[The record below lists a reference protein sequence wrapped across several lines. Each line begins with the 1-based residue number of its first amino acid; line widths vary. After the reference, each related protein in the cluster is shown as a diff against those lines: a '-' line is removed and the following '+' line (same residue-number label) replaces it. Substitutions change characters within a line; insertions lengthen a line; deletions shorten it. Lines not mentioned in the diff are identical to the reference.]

1 MKRVHTTVLGAT
13 LKSLLLAAFAFWGP
27 GAWALTC
34 DFTTAPPATGAPFSY
49 YGSSTAPV
57 YAYDTGATLTV
68 TCTRTAA
75 EIGLGSPRQR
85 EVSIAVVAT
94 VSNQGVA
101 TAPYR
106 RLVRAGS
113 VNPSVLDFLY
123 YAVGE
128 NGCSATSGAY
138 VSGAPATTLI
148 YNNGGTALRFANNS
162 SATVASATF
171 RVCALVLP
179 STTNASGQV
188 NQTFPTAAS
197 TYTDTMQLRVDY
209 SYANELRVPVTG
221 SSPPRTVTLSGVVP
235 SSCTLSS
242 SGYTL
247 SPSPVNYQAFSATAQ
262 SASTNL
268 TVRCTNGTPWN
279 LSLADFNAN
288 PNAGFTLVGLQY
300 NIRMAT
306 TNPASVPA
314 PSLNS
319 TGTGATQGVS
329 VTATFPAGQAGQ
341 CAVSPCTGQAVH
353 TLMLTN

>member
-1 MKRVHTTVLGAT
+1 MKTKMSRAWRQVAKG
-13 LKSLLLAAFAFWGP
+13 LLVAIGLFYGT

-34 DFTTAPPATGAPFSY
+34 DFTTAPPATGSPFTY
-49 YGSSTAPV
+49 NGSTTTPTF
-57 YAYDTGATLTV
+57 AYDTGSTVTV
-68 TCTRTAA
+68 TCTRTAV
-75 EIGLGSPRQR
+75 EIAAGTPRQR
-85 EVSIAVVAT
+85 NINIAVVAT

-101 TAPYR
+101 TAPHR
-106 RLVRAGS
+106 RLVRAG
-113 VNPSVLDFLY
+113 VANPGVLDFLY
-123 YAVGE
+123 YAVGV
-128 NGCSATSGAY
+128 NGCSVTTGAY
-138 VSGAPATTLI
+138 TAGAPATTLVF
-148 YNNGGTALRFANNS
+148 NNGGAALRFVDNTAP
-162 SATVASATF
+162 TVVSATF
-171 RVCALVLP
+171 RVCAMVLP
-179 STTNASGQV
+179 SSTNASGQV
-188 NQTFPTAAS
+188 NEVFPTAAA

-209 SYANELRVPVTG
+209 SYESGLRVPVTG
-221 SSPPRTVTLSGVVP
+221 SSPPRTVTLNGIVP

-242 SGYTL
+242 SAYTL
-247 SPSPVNYQAFSATAQ
+247 SPSPVNYQAFSSTAQ

-300 NIRMAT
+300 NIRMST
-306 TNPASVPA
+306 TSPASVPA

-319 TGTGATQGVS
+319 TGTGVTQGVA